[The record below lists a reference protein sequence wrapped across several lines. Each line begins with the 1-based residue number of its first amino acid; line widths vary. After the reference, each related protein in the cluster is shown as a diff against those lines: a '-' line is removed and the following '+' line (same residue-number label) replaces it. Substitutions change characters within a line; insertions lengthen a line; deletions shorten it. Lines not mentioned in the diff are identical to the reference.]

1 VEGKIVVVSPE
12 ELARQNIDRLLA
24 QAGWHVCD
32 ASATNIHAAR
42 GVAIREFPLKPGH
55 GFADY
60 LLYVDGKAAGV
71 IEAKKEG
78 VTLSGVETQS
88 GKYTQGLPDGLPRW
102 RNPLPFSYQSTGI
115 ETRFTNGL
123 DPEPRSRPVFAFHKP
138 EMIAEWLAYLP
149 SPAGGRGAG
158 GEGASHAAEPDASFL
173 ARLQSMPQLAK
184 EGLWPAQVTAIQ
196 NLEQSLRE
204 NRPRALIQMATG
216 SGKTFTAISL
226 IYRLIKFGG
235 ARRVLFLVDR
245 GNLADQTLKEFQQYA
260 SPYNNFKFTEEYI
273 VQRLQGNTIDT
284 TARVCI
290 CTIQR
295 LYSMLKGRDLP
306 EDLEEV
312 SAENLLL
319 PSPAGGR
326 GAGGEGGGLF
336 AKPDPIEYNPAFPIE
351 SFDIIVTDECHRSIY
366 NLWAQVLEYF
376 DSYLI
381 GLTATPSKQT
391 FGFFKQ
397 NLVMEYNHEMAVA
410 DGVNV
415 NYDVYRIRTKIT
427 EAGSKV
433 ESGYSVQIQERDT
446 RKKRWEKL
454 DDDFSYDP
462 SQLDRDVVAPDQIR
476 KIIQTY
482 RDKLFTEIFPGR
494 TWVPKTLI
502 FAKDDAHAENI
513 VEILRE
519 EFGKG
524 NDFAQKITYR
534 TTGAK
539 PKDLINEFRTS
550 PMPRVA
556 VTVDMIATGT
566 DIKAVEVVM
575 FMRAVKSRSF
585 FEQMKGR
592 GVRIIKSDDLQSV
605 TPDATA
611 KDHFVIVDA
620 VGVCEQDKTDS
631 RPMES
636 KPTVSFEKLMQAI
649 AFGNTEDDVLTSLAG
664 RLARMEHRMSA
675 EDDKQIRALTGG
687 LGLKD
692 LAHQIIASLDPD
704 AELPLPPGE
713 GWGEGA
719 VLPSPASG
727 RGAGGEGAQAVR
739 TQLIHQAVLPLHD
752 PKLRE
757 AICEIKKKNEIVIDH
772 VSADEVLEA
781 TFSAEALDRA
791 KGMVQSFEQFIND
804 HKDEITAL
812 QVLYSKPYKHRL
824 TFDAVKELAD
834 AIEKPPYLWNESQ
847 LWNAYAALEKS
858 KVKGASAKRILT
870 DLVSLVRF
878 AIHQDNE
885 LIPFPERVN
894 ANFKAWLA
902 QQQSLPSPASGGGAG
917 GEGAATVRPEPVEG
931 QHTTSRFT
939 PEQLQWLEM
948 IRDHIAANLSI
959 EPDDFEYAPF
969 SQQGGLGKV
978 HQLFGDE
985 LNAIIEDLNESLA
998 A

>member
-1 VEGKIVVVSPE
+1 MPKWRSIDYLGLFYFVANPELQARETIDQLLVE
-12 ELARQNIDRLLA
+12 
-24 QAGWHVCD
+24 AGWQVCD
-32 ASATNIHAAR
+32 AAQANIHAAR
-42 GVAIREFPLKPGH
+42 GVAIREFPLPGH

-60 LLYVDGKAAGV
+60 LLYIDGKAAGV

-78 VTLSGVETQS
+78 TTLTGVETQS
-88 GKYTQGLPDGLPRW
+88 DKYTKGLPAGLPCW
-102 RNPLPFSYQSTGI
+102 NNPLPFAYQSTGI

-123 DPEPRSRPVFAFHKP
+123 DPAPRSRPVFAFHRP
-138 EMIAEWLAYLP
+138 DTLAALLDAAWVER
-149 SPAGGRGAG
+149 SETRDR
-158 GEGASHAAEPDASFL
+158 AAEASPTYISGAQTFL
-173 ARLQSMPQLAK
+173 SRLQHMPPLHK
-184 EGLWPAQVTAIQ
+184 EGLWPAQVTAIH
-196 NLEQSLRE
+196 NLEQSLKE

-216 SGKTFTAISL
+216 SGKTFTAISF
-226 IYRLIKFGG
+226 IYRLIKFAG

-245 GNLADQTLKEFQQYA
+245 GNLGDQTLKEFQQYA
-260 SPYNNFKFTEEYI
+260 SPYNNFKFTEEFI
-273 VQRLQGNTIDT
+273 VQRLQGNNLDT

-295 LYSMLKGRDLP
+295 MYSMLKGRDLP
-306 EDLEEV
+306 EDLEEE
-312 SAENLLL
+312 SIDNLG
-319 PSPAGGR
+319 S
-326 GAGGEGGGLF
+326 LF
-336 AKPDPIEYNPAFPIE
+336 KQPEPIEYNPSKPIE

-376 DSYLI
+376 DAYLI

-391 FGFFKQ
+391 FGFFNQ
-397 NLVMEYNHEMAVA
+397 NLVMEYSHEMAVA

-415 NYDVYRIRTKIT
+415 NYDVYRIRTQIT

-433 ESGYSVQIQERDT
+433 ESGYAVQIMERDT
-446 RKKRWEKL
+446 RKKRWEQL
-454 DDDFSYDP
+454 DDDFQYDP
-462 SQLDRDVVAPDQIR
+462 NQLDRAVVAPDQIR

-494 TWVPKTLI
+494 EWVPKTLI

-513 VEILRE
+513 VEIVRE

-550 PMPRVA
+550 PMPRIA

-575 FMRAVKSRSF
+575 FMRAVKSRAF

-592 GVRIIKSDDLQSV
+592 GVRVMKADDLQSV
-605 TPDATA
+605 TPDAKA

-631 RPMES
+631 RPMEQ
-636 KPTVSFEKLMQAI
+636 KPTVSFEKLMQAV
-649 AFGNTEDDVLTSLAG
+649 AFGNTDDEVLTSLAG
-664 RLARMEHRMSA
+664 RLARMEHRISA
-675 EDDKQIRALTGG
+675 DDDNKIRAASGG
-687 LGLKD
+687 YGLKD
-692 LAHQIIASLDPD
+692 LAHRIVQSLDPD
-704 AELPLPPGE
+704 ALFSPPARGGVPQSGGVGGAQEGQQLELPPHERAAQRQKLIQE
-713 GWGEGA
+713 A
-719 VLPSPASG
+719 VK
-727 RGAGGEGAQAVR
+727 
-739 TQLIHQAVLPLHD
+739 PLHD
-752 PKLRE
+752 PALRQLLVE
-757 AICEIKKKNEIVIDH
+757 TKKKNEITIDT

-781 TFSAEALDRA
+781 TFSQDALDRA
-791 KGMVQSFEQFIND
+791 KGMVKSFEEFIKE

-812 QVLYSKPYKHRL
+812 QVLYSKPYKQRL
-824 TFDAVKELAD
+824 NLEAVQELAE

-858 KVKGASAKRILT
+858 KVKGASGKRILT

-902 QQQSLPSPASGGGAG
+902 TQPPLPQ
-917 GEGAATVRPEPVEG
+917 GEGRGEG
-931 QHTTSRFT
+931 SRFT
-939 PEQLQWLEM
+939 PEQMKWLEM
-948 IRDHIAANLSI
+948 IRDHIAANLGI

-969 SQQGGLGKV
+969 SQHGGLGKV
-978 HQLFGDE
+978 HRLFGDKLNAMIEE
-985 LNAIIEDLNESLA
+985 LNETLA

>member
-1 VEGKIVVVSPE
+1 MP
-12 ELARQNIDRLLA
+12 LLA
-24 QAGWHVCD
+24 
-32 ASATNIHAAR
+32 
-42 GVAIREFPLKPGH
+42 E
-55 GFADY
+55 
-60 LLYVDGKAAGV
+60 
-71 IEAKKEG
+71 
-78 VTLSGVETQS
+78 
-88 GKYTQGLPDGLPRW
+88 
-102 RNPLPFSYQSTGI
+102 
-115 ETRFTNGL
+115 
-123 DPEPRSRPVFAFHKP
+123 
-138 EMIAEWLAYLP
+138 
-149 SPAGGRGAG
+149 
-158 GEGASHAAEPDASFL
+158 
-173 ARLQSMPQLAK
+173 
-184 EGLWPAQVTAIQ
+184 EGLWPAQITAIQ
-196 NLEQSLRE
+196 NLEQSLKE

-216 SGKTFTAISL
+216 SGKTFTAISF
-226 IYRLIKFGG
+226 IYRLIKFAG

-245 GNLADQTLKEFQQYA
+245 GNLGDQTLKEFQQYA

-273 VQRLQGNTIDT
+273 VQRLQGNTLDT

-295 LYSMLKGRDLP
+295 MYSMLKGKDLP
-306 EDLEEV
+306 EELEEESV
-312 SAENLLL
+312 DQL
-319 PSPAGGR
+319 
-326 GAGGEGGGLF
+326 GGLF
-336 AKPDPIEYNPAFPIE
+336 KQPEPIEYNPSIPIE
-351 SFDIIVTDECHRSIY
+351 TFDIIVTDECHRSIY

-376 DSYLI
+376 DAYLI

-391 FGFFKQ
+391 FGFFNQ

-415 NYDVYRIRTKIT
+415 NYDVYRIRTAIT
-427 EAGSKV
+427 EQGSKV
-433 ESGYSVQIQERDT
+433 EAGYSVQIQERDT
-446 RKKRWEKL
+446 RKKRWEQL

-462 SQLDRDVVAPDQIR
+462 NQLDRDVVAPDQIR
-476 KIIQTY
+476 TIVRTF
-482 RDKLFTEIFPGR
+482 RDKLLTEIFPGR
-494 TWVPKTLI
+494 EWVPKTLI

-513 VEILRE
+513 VEIVRE

-575 FMRAVKSRSF
+575 FMRAVKSRAF

-592 GVRIIKSDDLQSV
+592 GVRVIKPDDLQSV
-605 TPDATA
+605 TPDAKA

-631 RPMES
+631 RPMEQ
-636 KPTVSFEKLMQAI
+636 KPSIAFDDLLKAVSF
-649 AFGNTEDDVLTSLAG
+649 GNVEDEVLISVAG
-664 RLARMEHRMSA
+664 RLARMEHRVKP
-675 EDDKQIRALTGG
+675 EDDKKIRQASGG
-687 LGLKD
+687 LSLKD
-692 LAHQIIASLDPD
+692 LSRQIVEALDPD
-704 AELPLPPGE
+704 KNPPGRPE
-713 GWGEGA
+713 HEQVIQRA
-719 VLPSPASG
+719 VK
-727 RGAGGEGAQAVR
+727 
-739 TQLIHQAVLPLHD
+739 PLHD

-757 AICEIKKKNEIVIDH
+757 LLIEVKKKELVIDH
-772 VSADEVLEA
+772 VSPDEVIFA
-781 TFSAEALDRA
+781 GFSEEALARA
-791 KGMVQSFEQFIND
+791 KGLVQSFEQFIQE

-824 TFDAVKELAD
+824 TFEAVKELAD

-858 KVKGASAKRILT
+858 KVKGASGKRILT

-902 QQQSLPSPASGGGAG
+902 TQQKTPSPLAG
-917 GEGAATVRPEPVEG
+917 EGRGEGAG
-931 QHTTSRFT
+931 RFT
-939 PEQLQWLEM
+939 PEQLKWLEM
-948 IRDHIAANLSI
+948 IRDHIAANLGI

-969 SQQGGLGKV
+969 SQHGGLGKV
-978 HQLFGDE
+978 HQLFGDKLNAMIEE
-985 LNAIIEDLNESLA
+985 LNETLA